1 MKKAHQHLIKWGLK
15 QGYTIEV
22 VCEGYTDYVGTSFDD
37 AVEVVEDCDIGMV
50 YFTNPT
56 DLKDEVE
63 YIAGF
68 SYILEYD
75 QAPDEIIS
83 DWGINEV
90 SIAWDEDYTAHC
102 KKYPINKHFSRSN
115 N

>member
-1 MKKAHQHLIKWGLK
+1 MKKAHEHLIRWGLK
-15 QGYTIEV
+15 QGYTVEV
-22 VCEGYTDYVGTSFDD
+22 ECEGYTDYVGTSFDD
-37 AVEVVEDCDIGMV
+37 AVGAVEDCDIGVV

-75 QAPDEIIS
+75 QSPDEIIS

-90 SIAWDEDYTAHC
+90 SIAWDADYTAHC
-102 KKYPINKHFSRSN
+102 KQYPINKHFSRSN